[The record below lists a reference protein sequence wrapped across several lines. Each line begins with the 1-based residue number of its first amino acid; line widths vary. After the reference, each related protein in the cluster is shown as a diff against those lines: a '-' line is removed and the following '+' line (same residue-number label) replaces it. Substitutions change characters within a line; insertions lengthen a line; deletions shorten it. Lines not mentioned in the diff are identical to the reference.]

1 MGDMQPLDSAAIRVQ
16 IDHLGDSLQSLTAKV
31 DLLVDMTRAVAV
43 LKADSENHMDLTR
56 QIEASLRDECHRLD
70 AEMRTEQSARGQVEK
85 ELAQRVDALR
95 RWTLMVS
102 GGGVVVFALLGY
114 VGEMVKTFANEYT
127 NARESTIRF
136 ERDLERMQG
145 RVDNIHGW
153 QVDFEKMWKESRSSE
168 GKK

>member
-43 LKADSENHMDLTR
+43 LKADSENHRDLTR
-56 QIEASLRDECHRLD
+56 QIEASLRNECHRLD

-95 RWTLMVS
+95 YPNPTRFSPQTL
-102 GGGVVVFALLGY
+102 ADECRY
-114 VGEMVKTFANEYT
+114 
-127 NARESTIRF
+127 I
-136 ERDLERMQG
+136 
-145 RVDNIHGW
+145 
-153 QVDFEKMWKESRSSE
+153 
-168 GKK
+168 GKNTAFILRT